1 MSEIWTTKERHAWA
15 WPNALTPSE
24 WAEQNRILPAHV
36 TAEPGPWRGARTPYL
51 AGIIDAIQEPGAEEI
66 VVIKAAQVG
75 FSESLRNLL
84 GFFIDHDPG
93 PTLIVMPDQKSAEEL
108 IEERIKPLLEYTPA
122 VARHL
127 TSRAWD
133 VKKSAIRLTTM
144 SIYIGWAGSSQAL
157 KSRPIRNLY
166 LEEPDEYPAVSGAG
180 GDPISKAMKRVTT
193 YAAKG
198 RARVIIGGTPTRA
211 EGNIWKAWEACGD
224 QRHFWCPCPHCG
236 KYQRLIW
243 SRVKFEHAHDGE
255 SVKQH
260 AARIIDTN
268 AAWYECEG
276 CSGRIT
282 EQQKLQMIRG
292 GIWAGQDQVVTP
304 DGRVAGPVRHHR
316 RIGFCLP
323 AMYSP
328 WVSFA
333 KLAAEW
339 IEAQDDHQQLCDFVN
354 QRLAEPFE
362 DQIARVE
369 TNLIRQKASI
379 SPAPGVVPK
388 WAQQMFATAD
398 TQKDWFKV
406 HVRAWGWGYQSQL
419 VYEGECRTFE
429 ELYRIA
435 LEAEFPIDGG
445 AGKARA
451 SHLLI
456 DTGGDRTNEVY
467 QFAMKD
473 PGRIVPTKGASQ
485 MMRKPW
491 TSSVLPNGVVLRLF
505 DTNYF
510 KDMLARLIQDP
521 DQAKWL
527 PHSGVSPQYCR
538 EMCNEQ
544 KVFDRSKNRAVW
556 KPIGAKARV
565 ESWDC
570 EVLACL
576 AADMANIGAMP
587 AEPEA
592 KSAANQPTSNP
603 LDYRG
608 RW

>member
-1 MSEIWTTKERHAWA
+1 M
-15 WPNALTPSE
+15 
-24 WAEQNRILPAHV
+24 

-108 IEERIKPLLEYTPA
+108 IEERIKPLIEYTPA

-198 RARVIIGGTPTRA
+198 RARVIIGGTPTRSD
-211 EGNIWKAWEACGD
+211 GNVWKAWEACGD
-224 QRHFWCPCPHCG
+224 QRYFWIPCPKCG
-236 KYQRLIW
+236 KYQKLIW
-243 SRVKFEHAHDGE
+243 SRVKFEPAIDGE
-255 SVKQH
+255 TIKHH
-260 AARIIDTN
+260 ATRIVDTN

-276 CSGRIT
+276 CGERLN
-282 EQQKLQMIRG
+282 EQHKLVMIRRG
-292 GIWAGQDQVVTP
+292 VWAGQDQVVTP
-304 DGRVAGPVRHHR
+304 DGRVAGPVRRHR

-328 WVSFA
+328 WVTMA

-339 IEAQDDHQQLCDFVN
+339 IEAQDDPQQLCDFVN

-362 DQIARVE
+362 DQIDRLSPNVIE
-369 TNLIRQKASI
+369 NKAKMAP
-379 SPAPGVVPK
+379 PAGVVPR
-388 WAQQMFATAD
+388 WSQLLFATAD

-406 HVRAWGWGYQSQL
+406 HIRAWGWGYRSQL
-419 VYEGECRTFE
+419 VYEGVCQSFE
-429 ELYRIA
+429 ELYRVA
-435 LEAEFPIDGG
+435 LEAEFNIDGG
-445 AGKARA
+445 GLARA

-456 DTGGDRTNEVY
+456 DSGGDRTDEVY
-467 QFAMKD
+467 QFALRD
-473 PGRIVPTKGASQ
+473 PGRIIPTKGASQ
-485 MMRKPW
+485 IMRRPW
-491 TSSVLPNGVVLRLF
+491 SNTALPSGVILRMF
-505 DTNYF
+505 DTGYF

-521 DQAKWL
+521 DQTKWL
-527 PHSGVSPQYCR
+527 PHSGVTAQYWA
-538 EMCNEQ
+538 EMVGEH
-544 KVFDRSKNRAVW
+544 KVFDRTRNRAVW
-556 KPIGAKARV
+556 KKVSANTRV
-565 ESWDC
+565 EAWDC
-570 EVLACL
+570 EVLQCL

-587 AEPEA
+587 AEPEV
-592 KSAANQPTSNP
+592 KPVNQKQQTSNP
-603 LDYRG
+603 LHYRG